1 MSNVHILSTGGT
13 IASTDSEGGAQPN
26 KRGSDLIADLDDTGQ
41 SVDLIVEQVAQT
53 PSFDIDFETMAS
65 VVRRAEA
72 AVSEGADGIVVTH
85 GTDTMEESA
94 YFSALTTEID
104 VPIVFTG
111 AQRRPDELSPDGPA
125 NLANAIRVVAHDQ
138 LQNVGGT
145 YIVFN
150 DEIHT
155 ARAVRKMH
163 TSQLHTFQSPGIG
176 PLGTLFRD
184 RIQFH
189 AAPDGSDKL
198 FDPIGPECTVRI
210 IPSCAGMSR
219 NPIDEAVD
227 ASVNGIIVEGTGL
240 GNTTAKISEAVA
252 DAIDHGIPTIVTS
265 RCPGGVTVPVYGG
278 GGGGKSLLDHGVGFA
293 DGLPAHKARIKL
305 ALALDQS
312 DDPLS
317 YFRYDHE

>member
-1 MSNVHILSTGGT
+1 MPNVHILSTGGT
-13 IASTDSEGGAQPN
+13 IASTDGDGGARPD
-26 KRGSDLIADLDDTGQ
+26 KRGSDLVENLHGAGQ
-41 SVDLIVEQVAQT
+41 SVDLTVEQVAQL
-53 PSFDIDFETMAS
+53 PSFDMDFETMAT

-72 AVSEGADGIVVTH
+72 AASEGSDGIVVTH

-94 YFSALTTEID
+94 YFSTLTTEMD

-125 NLANAIRVVAHDQ
+125 NLAKAIRVVAHDR
-138 LQNVGGT
+138 LQGVGGT
-145 YIVFN
+145 YVVFN

-155 ARAVRKMH
+155 ARSVRKMH
-163 TSQLHTFQSPGIG
+163 TSQLHTFQSPGSG

-189 AAPDGSDKL
+189 ADPNGSYGS
-198 FDPIGPECTVRI
+198 FDPIAPECDVRI
-210 IPSCAGMSR
+210 VPSCVGVSR
-219 NPIDEAVD
+219 NPIDEAVR
-227 ASVNGIIVEGTGL
+227 ASVDGIVLEGTGL
-240 GNTTAKISEAVA
+240 GNTTAEMGEAVA
-252 DAIDHGIPTIVTS
+252 DALDTGIPTIVAS

-305 ALALDQS
+305 ALAIDQA

-317 YFRYDHE
+317 HFTRE